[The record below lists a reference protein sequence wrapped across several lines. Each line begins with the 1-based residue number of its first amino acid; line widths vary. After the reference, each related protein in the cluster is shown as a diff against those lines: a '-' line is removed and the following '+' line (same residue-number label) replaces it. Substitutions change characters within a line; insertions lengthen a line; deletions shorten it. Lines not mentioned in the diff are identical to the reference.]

1 MADLFLD
8 HAWQWL
14 MLVVLLL
21 CSGFLSGSETALF
34 SLTQHELHVFRRSSS
49 RTQRLAAELM
59 AGPRRMLATVLI
71 GNNTVNVLIF
81 ATSYVLIR
89 QVGLLYGPAAASLGG
104 VASLLIVVIFGEVIP
119 KVIASAGAVRF
130 APIVAPVLH
139 GFQWAISPVRILLEV
154 AFVEPLLRLIGRP
167 PLPGMPVTP
176 EELKTLLD
184 ISSQEGAIEP
194 GESTWLQQVVDLAE
208 ARVHE
213 VMVPRVDVVAFDIT
227 RPVDEL
233 IELYRRTHLLKI
245 PAFEGDLDHVV
256 GVLYARDVV
265 PEPEIP
271 LRGHLRRVRF
281 VPEQM
286 RLEQLLRHFR
296 QTRTQLA
303 IVVDEY
309 GGAAG
314 LVTLED
320 MLEHV
325 VGELRDEDLPPS
337 RPDVEALDDGVTFSV
352 AGRLSVRALA
362 QAMGP
367 AVLDDRVD
375 TLAGLFY
382 SKFGRVPRVGD
393 QVHVGNLVLT
403 VESMADRRIDRIQV
417 RLDDGAPAGE
427 GAG

>member
-1 MADLFLD
+1 MTELFID
-8 HAWQWL
+8 HVWQWV
-14 MLVVLLL
+14 MLLVLLV

-34 SLTQHELHVFRRSSS
+34 SLTQHDLHVFRRSPS

-59 AGPRRMLATVLI
+59 GGPRRLLATVLI

-89 QVGLLYGPAAASLGG
+89 KVDALYGPAAASLGG
-104 VASLLIVVIFGEVIP
+104 ILSLLIVVIFGEVIP
-119 KVIASAGAVRF
+119 KVIASAGAVRV
-130 APIVAPVLH
+130 APIVAPILH
-139 GFQWAISPVRILLEV
+139 GFQWAVSPLRLVLEAV
-154 AFVEPLLRLIGRP
+154 LVEPVLRLIGRP
-167 PLPGMPVTP
+167 PTAGLSVTA

-184 ISSQEGAIEP
+184 ISSQEGSIDP

-213 VMVPRVDVVAFDIT
+213 VMVPRVDVAAFDLA
-227 RPVDEL
+227 RPPAEL
-233 IELYRRTHLLKI
+233 IELFRETHLLKI
-245 PAFEGDLDHVV
+245 PAYESDLDHVV

-265 PEPEIP
+265 TQAEVP
-271 LRGHLRRVRF
+271 LREHLRRVRF

-296 QTRTQLA
+296 ETRTQLA

-309 GGAAG
+309 GGTAG
-314 LVTLED
+314 LVTIED
-320 MLEHV
+320 VLEHI
-325 VGELRDEDLPPS
+325 VGEIRDEDLPPA
-337 RPDVEALDDGVTFSV
+337 RPDVEALEDPARFSV

-367 AVLDDRVD
+367 DVLDDRVD

-382 SKFGRVPRVGD
+382 ARSGRVPRVGD
-393 QVHVGNLVLT
+393 RVRIGNLVLT
-403 VESMADRRIDRIQV
+403 VESMVGRRIDRVQV
-417 RLDDGAPAGE
+417 RLDDGTTEEDGS
-427 GAG
+427 